1 MLNNKLLPT
10 AYLAPIGYYAILLQ
24 CKNYMFEYH
33 ENFIKQSIRNRC
45 EILAA
50 NGKLNLIIPRK
61 HKANIKTKISEI
73 KISYSQDWQKIHW
86 KSIESAYNS
95 SPFFEFYKNQLK
107 PYYFKEEIYLIDF
120 NKKIQFEILKMINE
134 KIEHKTSSKYNKKGD
149 FIDLRS
155 SEFKSKIIEK
165 YDQVFIE
172 KHGFISNLSILDLLF
187 NKGPETSDYLHNIQI

>member
-1 MLNNKLLPT
+1 MT
-10 AYLAPIGYYAILLQ
+10 
-24 CKNYMFEYH
+24 
-33 ENFIKQSIRNRC
+33 
-45 EILAA
+45 
-50 NGKLNLIIPRK
+50 
-61 HKANIKTKISEI
+61 
-73 KISYSQDWQKIHW
+73 D
-86 KSIESAYNS
+86 
-95 SPFFEFYKNQLK
+95 
-107 PYYFKEEIYLIDF
+107 LIDF

-134 KIEHKTSSKYNKKGD
+134 KIEHKTSSKYTKKGN

>member
-1 MLNNKLLPT
+1 
-10 AYLAPIGYYAILLQ
+10 
-24 CKNYMFEYH
+24 MFEYH

-61 HKANIKTKISEI
+61 HKANGKTKISEI
-73 KISYSQDWQKIHW
+73 KISYSEDWQKIHW

-95 SPFFEFYKNQLK
+95 SPFFEFYKNKLK
-107 PYYFKEEIYLIDF
+107 PYYFNEEIYLIDF

-134 KIEHKTSSKYNKKGD
+134 KIEHKTSSKYNENGK
-149 FIDLRS
+149 FIDLRN